1 MWMRDVEEVV
11 REIICD
17 ECFKGRQNFSFEVS
31 LQDDGERVYG
41 GEANA
46 AVSFQIGQIR

>member
-1 MWMRDVEEVV
+1 MHEE
-11 REIICD
+11 R
-17 ECFKGRQNFSFEVS
+17 FKCHLNFTFEAS

-41 GEANA
+41 GEANT